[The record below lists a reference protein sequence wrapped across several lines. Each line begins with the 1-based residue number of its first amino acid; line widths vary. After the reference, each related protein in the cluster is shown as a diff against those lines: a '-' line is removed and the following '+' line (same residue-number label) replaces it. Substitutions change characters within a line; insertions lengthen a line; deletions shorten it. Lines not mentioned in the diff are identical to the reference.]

1 MQQKAY
7 KVGNGACQAQ
17 QFDSLNALINPPV
30 HVIPYT
36 WKEGFPERITF
47 GGHKHRCLVIKN
59 VNEDL
64 REIPTMNTTCSF
76 CQMCIAGVFFM
87 EF

>member
-1 MQQKAY
+1 MNHGFSTNITGTCY
-7 KVGNGACQAQ
+7 
-17 QFDSLNALINPPV
+17 
-30 HVIPYT
+30 IPYT